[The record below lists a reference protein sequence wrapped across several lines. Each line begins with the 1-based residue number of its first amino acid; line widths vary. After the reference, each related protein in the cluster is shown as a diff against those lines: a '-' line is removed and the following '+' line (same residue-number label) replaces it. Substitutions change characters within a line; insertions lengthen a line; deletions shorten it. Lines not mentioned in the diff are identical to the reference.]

1 MEAENYEKSA
11 VRVAIVEDQEATRD
25 GLALLLEGAAGIAA
39 VGAWPSFEEAWPRLP
54 AARPDV
60 VLLDLGLP
68 GLSGIEGARRLA
80 TLTPRPE
87 ILVLTVFG
95 DDDHVFEAI
104 CAGASGYL
112 LKDTPPEKLL
122 AAIAEVASGGVPM
135 SPEVARKVF
144 ATFQKIAPPRQAE
157 QRLST
162 RELEVLQLFA
172 DGHSYKTAAKALA
185 VSIDTVRFHIR
196 NIYEKLHVH
205 SKSEAV
211 VKALREG
218 LL

>member
-1 MEAENYEKSA
+1 MEEPESKPA

-25 GLALLLEGAAGIAA
+25 GLALLLGGAAGITAI
-39 VGAWPSFEEAWPRLP
+39 GAWPSFEAAWPNL
-54 AARPDV
+54 AAEKPDV

-68 GLSGIEGARRLA
+68 GISGIEGARRLA
-80 TLTPRPE
+80 NLSPRPE

-122 AAIAEVASGGVPM
+122 AAIKEVSAGGVPM

-144 ATFQKIAPPRQAE
+144 ATFQKIAPPRQPE
-157 QRLST
+157 QRLSA

-172 DGHSYKTAAKALA
+172 DGHSYKTAAKTLQ